1 MTKSLKKL
9 LNELKIP
16 VNLRN
21 NLPIIEDNGEIVWID
36 KIGTSN
42 KYILS
47 SSTKNVAVVEEKNL
61 I

>member
-21 NLPIIEDNGEIVWID
+21 HLPIIDDNGEIVWID
-36 KIGTSN
+36 KIGTSK
-42 KYILS
+42 KYVLS
-47 SSTKNVAVVEEKNL
+47 SHRKYS

>member
-1 MTKSLKKL
+1 M
-9 LNELKIP
+9 P